1 VVLCRYGLGH
11 KENNM
16 SDTAF
21 VRFIRTARQGRHWTI
36 AELARRAGLT
46 QPELSRVE
54 SGNRMPTLRHVKGL
68 AEAFSAYPQDDS
80 LEPSDYHRW
89 WSKLGEL
96 AELARIEVRASGKR
110 QTKPD
115 EQ

>member
-1 VVLCRYGLGH
+1 
-11 KENNM
+11 M
-16 SDTAF
+16 ADTAF
-21 VRFIRTARQGRHWTI
+21 VRFIRTARQTRHWSI

-54 SGNRMPTLRHVKGL
+54 GGSRMPTLRHVKGL

-80 LEPSDYHRW
+80 LEPADYHRW

-96 AELARIEVRASGKR
+96 AEMARIEARATGKR
-110 QTKPD
+110 QPKAD